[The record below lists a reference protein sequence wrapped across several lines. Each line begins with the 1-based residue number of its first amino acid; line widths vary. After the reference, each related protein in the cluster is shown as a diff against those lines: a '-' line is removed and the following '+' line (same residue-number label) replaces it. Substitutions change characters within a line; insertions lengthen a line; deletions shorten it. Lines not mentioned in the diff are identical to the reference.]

1 MLEIENFRS
10 IGKVLMKDTNY
21 TVLTGDNEI
30 LLKDICDAVDIYFND
45 RRISKCDKEINDKIL
60 VIQNYFS
67 KEKEK
72 ISSKCSILI
81 EEERINEEIQLGAKT
96 VLYSAFNTFFK
107 NTLLTEPLIMTIN
120 SLIKDLNLEENIVSF
135 NEELTKYSD
144 IKFKIELE
152 EMSITDFIK
161 KIKIETEFNEKDIN
175 LLSLNSFEKL
185 KLQIGI
191 AEKNTNS
198 IGKDKIYIFV
208 FPEKNL
214 SMSELKKL
222 KIFFT
227 KIAEKNKIIIATFS
241 KYFFDFSNLD
251 NINIYYENKLLNNFS
266 EEEFIYELEMSY
278 PVLKSKDEIFSRLKF
293 VLSQYLSECLF
304 NKTITNKFL
313 DLEDILYIENFEF
326 IFLLLFYLNKCE
338 IPYIKNLIYDD
349 NSPFSEYIKEK
360 L

>member
-10 IGKVLMKDTNY
+10 IDRILMKDTNY
-21 TVLTGDNEI
+21 TVLTGDNEV
-30 LLKDICDAVDIYFND
+30 LLKDICAAIDIYFND
-45 RRISKCDKEINDKIL
+45 KRISKCNKEINDKTL
-60 VIQNYFS
+60 VVQNYFS

-81 EEERINEEIQLGAKT
+81 EEERISEEIQLGSKT
-96 VLYSAFNTFFK
+96 ALYNAFNTFFK

-135 NEELTKYSD
+135 NEELAKYSD
-144 IKFKIELE
+144 VKFKIELE

-161 KIKIETEFNEKDIN
+161 KIKIRTEFNEKDIN

-191 AEKNTNS
+191 AEKNIDTVD
-198 IGKDKIYIFV
+198 KDKIYIFL

-222 KIFFT
+222 KIFFN
-227 KIAEKNKIIIATFS
+227 KMAEKNKIIIATFS

-251 NINIYYENKLLNNFS
+251 NINIYHENKLLNNFS
-266 EEEFIYELEMSY
+266 EEEFMCELEMNYS
-278 PVLKSKDEIFSRLKF
+278 VLKSKDEIFMRLKF

-313 DLEDILYIENFEF
+313 DSEDILYIENFEF
-326 IFLLLFYLNKCE
+326 IFLLLFYLNKCQ
-338 IPYIKNLIYDD
+338 IPYIKDLNYDD

>member
-10 IGKVLMKDTNY
+10 INKILIKDTNY
-21 TVLTGDNEI
+21 TVLTGDNEV
-30 LLKDICDAVDIYFND
+30 LLKDICEAVDIYFND
-45 RRISKCDKEINDKIL
+45 KRISKCDKEINEKTL

-81 EEERINEEIQLGAKT
+81 KEENITEEIQLGAKT
-96 VLYSAFNTFFK
+96 TLYNAFNTFFK
-107 NTLLTEPLIMTIN
+107 NTLLTEPLIVTIN

-144 IKFKIELE
+144 VKFKIELE

-161 KIKIETEFNEKDIN
+161 KIKIETEIDEKNIN

-191 AEKNTNS
+191 AEKNINS
-198 IGKDKIYIFV
+198 KGKDKIYIFI

-214 SMSELKKL
+214 SISDLKKL
-222 KIFFT
+222 KLFFN

-251 NINIYYENKLLNNFS
+251 NINIYYKNKLLNNFA
-266 EEEFIYELEMSY
+266 EEELIQELEMNY
-278 PVLKSKDEIFSRLKF
+278 PILRSKDEIFKKLRF

-304 NKTITNKFL
+304 NKTITNSFL
-313 DLEDILYIENFEF
+313 NLGDVLYIENFEF
-326 IFLLLFYLNKCE
+326 IFLLLFYLHKCQ
-338 IPYIKNLIYDD
+338 IPYIKNLNYDD
-349 NSPFSEYIKEK
+349 NSPFSAYIKEK